1 MGAMG
6 EKIRNFFVG
15 LILGISIVLPGLSG
29 SIVAVVFNVYERLME
44 DIAKI
49 RTKIKED
56 FWFLMLLGTGVLIGV
71 FLFMFLYDMVPEEYE
86 PFLICFFVGMIM
98 GQLPEVYEMAKD
110 GSPFKKV
117 YILWIAAG
125 ILAMVAILIAKGGED
140 FEIVVD
146 GGLNTFLIMVVV
158 GIVVSVTALMP
169 GMNATVMLM
178 VLGMFTLMKG
188 ILTDFDL
195 IGILGLGVGGLFGA
209 IGFAKLMSSFIE
221 NHRSVTYYAMI
232 GLTIGSALVI
242 LPFDTS
248 DITTIMWYVIYGVIG
263 FAASIALVLWRRKRM
278 GAEINV

>member
-1 MGAMG
+1 MGRMR
-6 EKIRNFFVG
+6 EDIRNFFVG
-15 LILGISIVLPGLSG
+15 IVLGISIVLPGLSG

-49 RTKIKED
+49 RTKVKED
-56 FWFLMLLGTGVLIGV
+56 FSFLMLLGIGVLIGV
-71 FLFMFLYDMVPEEYE
+71 FAFMFLYDMVPEEYE
-86 PFLICFFVGMIM
+86 PYIICLFVGMIM

-110 GSPFKKV
+110 GNPFRRIYV
-117 YILWIAAG
+117 LWIALG
-125 ILAMVAILIAKGGED
+125 IMSMIAILILKGGED

-195 IGILGLGVGGLFGA
+195 IGIAGLGVGGLFGA
-209 IGFAKLMSSFIE
+209 IGFAKLMTKVIKR
-221 NHRSVTYYAMI
+221 HRSTTYYAMI
-232 GLTIGSALVI
+232 GLTIGSAIII
-242 LPFDTS
+242 LPFDAP
-248 DITTIMWYVIYGVIG
+248 DIMTMVWYIILGVVG
-263 FAASIALVLWRRKRM
+263 FAISIALVIWRRRRM
-278 GAEINV
+278 GAALNV